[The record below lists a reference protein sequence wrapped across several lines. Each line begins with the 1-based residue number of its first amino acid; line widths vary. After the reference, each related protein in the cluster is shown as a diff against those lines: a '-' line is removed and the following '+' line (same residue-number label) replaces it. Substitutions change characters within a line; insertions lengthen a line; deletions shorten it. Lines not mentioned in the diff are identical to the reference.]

1 MEKKEKAALVYG
13 YAVCLVAVIT
23 FIVCMAGMVNAV
35 LDLGDPIH
43 AGYTHPNSPSLAS
56 FDNYKMDILKSSK
69 EEQAFVPDDQALQ
82 AMYEAAKA
90 DKIQDAKHSAHKNL
104 IVNGLLI
111 IISIIL
117 FLFHWRWMRR
127 LAKT

>member
-23 FIVCMAGMVNAV
+23 FIVCIAGVVNAV
-35 LDLGDPIH
+35 LDLSDPLH
-43 AGYTHPNSPSLAS
+43 AGYTRANTPSLAS
-56 FDNYKMDILKSSK
+56 FDNYKMDILKSSDS
-69 EEQAFVPDDQALQ
+69 EQAFVPDDQALR
-82 AMYEAAKA
+82 AMYEAAKD
-90 DKIQDAKHSAHKNL
+90 DKIQKETHTAHKN
-104 IVNGLLI
+104 IMVNGLLI
-111 IISIIL
+111 IISVVL

>member
-1 MEKKEKAALVYG
+1 
-13 YAVCLVAVIT
+13 
-23 FIVCMAGMVNAV
+23 
-35 LDLGDPIH
+35 
-43 AGYTHPNSPSLAS
+43 
-56 FDNYKMDILKSSK
+56 MDILKSSK

-111 IISIIL
+111 IISIVL